1 MHRLVVAAL
10 SIVIL
15 AAPCAGVQAR
25 THDFD
30 GDGRGDLVWRSSLSG
45 QNVIWRSAL
54 VTTPLQVAAMTDARW
69 RIAGVGDF
77 DGDTRADLL
86 WRNAVTGADMIWRD
100 GNANTLQVVAAV
112 ADPAWHVAGVGDF
125 DGDGRDDIAWRNLG
139 DGRVSLWPSAN
150 IALARAL
157 PIIALPWTI
166 AGVGD
171 LDGDGRDDLVWRQLN
186 TGADVAWRSG
196 DPTLALAITGVTKQ
210 EWIIAAVDD
219 FDGDGR
225 ADLLWRQVYDG
236 RNVLWHGGAS
246 TSSTTMATVDFTW
259 GVAATG
265 DFDGDGRS
273 DLLWRQ
279 FRGGRNVLWHGAD
292 IQDAQVLST
301 ASAGSWLA
309 VPYEG
314 ERAHPVVFALPPA
327 LDEGNADHV
336 APLRLVL
343 SHESVQPIDYDI
355 QANQGRVDLRVAAL
369 GEDFAFAAP
378 SAGRI
383 RIGETEVNVPLN
395 IRGDANAEANEI
407 FPYLSLGTRNG
418 VEVESGRGV
427 IRNDDANA
435 VWIENANTVEG
446 DAGTRPVTVR
456 VNLSRPQA
464 TPVSFDIETEI
475 ATDAG
480 FFAAFP
486 GNDYIDKSVTGAV
499 IPAGAIRFDFVVD
512 VVGDRQREYYVEPF
526 DVVITQVSGAVL
538 IGQPGRVSIADND
551 NPFP

>member
-1 MHRLVVAAL
+1 MAECRHRRRHD
-10 SIVIL
+10 L
-15 AAPCAGVQAR
+15 ARRECQHPA
-25 THDFD
+25 
-30 GDGRGDLVWRSSLSG
+30 
-45 QNVIWRSAL
+45 
-54 VTTPLQVAAMTDARW
+54 
-69 RIAGVGDF
+69 
-77 DGDTRADLL
+77 
-86 WRNAVTGADMIWRD
+86 
-100 GNANTLQVVAAV
+100 VVAAV

-150 IALARAL
+150 IAQARAL
-157 PIIALPWTI
+157 PVIALPWTI

-259 GVAATG
+259 GVAASG

-279 FRGGRNVLWHGAD
+279 FRVCRNVLWHGAD

-314 ERAHPVVFALPPA
+314 ERAQSPDIRTASGARRRQRGPRCTL
-327 LDEGNADHV
+327 
-336 APLRLVL
+336 APRAVPRKRAAHRLRHTGKPRA
-343 SHESVQPIDYDI
+343 SRSTRR
-355 QANQGRVDLRVAAL
+355 RV

-486 GNDYIDKSVTGAV
+486 GNDYIDKSMTGAV